1 MIRFKDL
8 TISMGGVNLLEGIN
22 AAIVPGEKLAIIGP
36 NGSGKTTLFK
46 ALMGD
51 VISDRGDIEM
61 PKMDTTVLQ
70 QQPPISDLPAWEHVV
85 ATDPALAKA
94 NEALTKATAAD
105 DGLAIAEAM
114 DAWQMA
120 GGADAQARSRELLHG
135 LGFGHE
141 MADQGVDTLSG
152 GWRMRLNLA
161 ACLFRSSEL
170 MLLDEPTNHLDLDAI
185 VWLEKRLRRYEG
197 TLLVIS
203 HDRDF
208 LDAVVAGTLSIENL
222 DLRRYRGGYS
232 DCERQRAER
241 AQHEQRSAEQTKRQA
256 DHLQQFID
264 RFRAQATKARQVQS
278 RIKAMERLK
287 VAAPLQAGRRLRL
300 ALPDVGNLP
309 NPVMHTEK
317 VSAGY
322 DGNVLLSNITIK
334 VERGARIGI
343 LGRNGQGKTTLVR
356 TLIGD
361 LPPIGGVLQSSPQV
375 RVSYFKQDAVDHLPK
390 DDSPLDYLRR
400 ETLKHVAVSPPDSQL
415 RGWLGRFGF
424 EQDDAMRAIGPM
436 SGGERARLVLSGILW
451 SKPQWLVLDE
461 PTNHLDGDT
470 RDALTEALLD
480 FAGVLMVVSHDR
492 YLLRACVDR
501 FVLVSDGEVGDFD
514 GDLDD
519 YARLLADG
527 SPSARPRSTGDPSQG
542 SDQGSD
548 GRSRKE
554 QRRDAANKRAE
565 QKEKLKPLRRQI
577 NALDVRM
584 DKLSRRVA
592 QLDELLADPANY
604 DDPEQLATLTR
615 ERGEKAAEREG
626 LELEWLD
633 LAGQLEAASSAED

>member
-1 MIRFKDL
+1 MIRFKNL
-8 TISMGGVNLLEGIN
+8 TISRGGINLLEEID

-36 NGSGKTTLFK
+36 NGSGKTTLMK
-46 ALMGD
+46 ALMGE
-51 VISDRGDIEM
+51 VLADRGDIEM
-61 PKMDTTVLQ
+61 PGMDTTVLQ
-70 QQPPISDLPAWEHVV
+70 QQPPVSDLPAWEHVV
-85 ATDPALAKA
+85 ATDPALTRANKA
-94 NEALTKATAAD
+94 LERANAAD

-141 MADQGVDTLSG
+141 MADQRVDKLSG

-185 VWLEKRLRRYEG
+185 VWLEKRLRRYQG

-208 LDAVVAGTLSIENL
+208 LDAVVTGTLSIENL

-241 AQHEQRSAEQTKRQA
+241 AEHEQRSAEQTRRQA

-278 RIKAMERLK
+278 RIKAMEKLK
-287 VAAPLQAGRRLRL
+287 VAAPLQSTRRLRL

-309 NPVMHTEK
+309 NPVMHTENL
-317 VSAGY
+317 SAGY
-322 DGNVLLSNITIK
+322 EGQALLRKITLK

-361 LPPIGGVLQSSPQV
+361 LKPIDGVLQASPQV
-375 RVSYFKQDAVDHLPK
+375 RVSYFEQDAVDHLPK

-400 ETLKHVAVSPPDSQL
+400 ETLKHVQPAPPDTQL
-415 RGWLGRFGF
+415 RSWLGRFGF
-424 EQDDAMRAIGPM
+424 AQEDALRAIGPM

-501 FVLVSDGEVGDFD
+501 FVLVSEGEVTDFD

-527 SPSARPRSTGDPSQG
+527 NPSARANSATATVEGVSTDSL
-542 SDQGSD
+542 
-548 GRSRKE
+548 SRKD
-554 QRRDAANKRAE
+554 QRREAANKRAE
-565 QKEKLKPLRRQI
+565 QAEKLKPLRRKI

-584 DKLSRRVA
+584 DKLNRRLT

-604 DDPEQLATLTR
+604 GEPEQLATLTR
-615 ERGEKAAEREG
+615 ERGEKAAEREN

-633 LAGQLEAASSAED
+633 LAGQLEAATSPSA